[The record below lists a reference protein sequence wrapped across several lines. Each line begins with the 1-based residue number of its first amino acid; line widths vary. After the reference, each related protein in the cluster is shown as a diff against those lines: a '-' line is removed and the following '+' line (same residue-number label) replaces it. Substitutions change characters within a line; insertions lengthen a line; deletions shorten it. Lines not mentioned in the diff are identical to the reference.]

1 MKHVGGKLRPQFRGC
16 VCCVVSDTYLEF
28 RSNVDS
34 LVAKLPARAADVRQT
49 IPLRYVCRTS
59 AVCGWSVTHVMLTEA
74 NSYTS
79 SVSFHF
85 RKRTRPLVDCVVSAR
100 SAKPQRSPSE
110 APARLPHWNP
120 QSLHNFIAHGGS
132 LSRGTG
138 TSYIRFSVM
147 PGDFPCTLGPS
158 NRIAFFRTLHENP
171 LRSVARNHRG

>member
-100 SAKPQRSPSE
+100 SAKPQRSPSATSTLE
-110 APARLPHWNP
+110 STIIGAC
-120 QSLHNFIAHGGS
+120 ST
-132 LSRGTG
+132 TG
-138 TSYIRFSVM
+138 R
-147 PGDFPCTLGPS
+147 
-158 NRIAFFRTLHENP
+158 AFFSHQPRGAATKMSLCVSKAVRGLMLARTLTLSQFHRTRR
-171 LRSVARNHRG
+171 LFVARDGDILY